1 MVDTEKLAHLI
12 EPTGGGLF
20 PWLYLLPGLL

>member
-1 MVDTEKLAHLI
+1 MVETEKLAHLI

-20 PWLYLLPGLL
+20 PWLYLLRWLL